1 MDSARSP
8 DLSPIEHR
16 DWDVLGRGMRANP
29 PPPFG
34 LNQMFQTVAARVAS
48 DPQGDSEEV
57 GHVRGTAMLGL
68 RPRQRRSHVLPTLF
82 RCNDRFF
89 DFVKQGGCPFNRK
102 LQLYITLVFHGIIL
116 NLSTNEIRL

>member
-8 DLSPIEHR
+8 DLSPREDR
-16 DWDVLGRGMRANP
+16 VWDVLGRAMRANH

-34 LNQMFQTVAARVAS
+34 LNQVSRTVAAGVAS

-57 GHVRGTAMLGL
+57 SHVREAAMLAL
-68 RPRQRRSHVLPTLF
+68 HPRQRRSHVLLTLF
-82 RCNDRFF
+82 RCNDRFS

-102 LQLYITLVFHGIIL
+102 IQLYETFVFREIL
-116 NLSTNEIRL
+116 LNRSTNK